1 MFIKKVCSI
10 SNEKKIQS
18 NRDGIPTQ
26 SIGLQSKLYYV
37 NQQTTV
43 GGGGRGVLNKFF
55 YTGRLHPKVQPLTLL
70 YTTLHKKCA
79 PFVYL
84 LLTNGIPFTYF
95 VQNFA
100 SLFTAVNA
108 LLFKCVV
115 PENIHTT
122 PMEGICRMT
131 PPPLW
136 IFQNQPPNLPASP
149 PEFPQFL
156 HTPGNI
162 AISNN

>member
-1 MFIKKVCSI
+1 MVSL
-10 SNEKKIQS
+10 S
-18 NRDGIPTQ
+18 
-26 SIGLQSKLYYV
+26 
-37 NQQTTV
+37 
-43 GGGGRGVLNKFF
+43 
-55 YTGRLHPKVQPLTLL
+55 HTLFR
-70 YTTLHKKCA
+70 TL
-79 PFVYL
+79 
-84 LLTNGIPFTYF
+84 I
-95 VQNFA
+95 A
-100 SLFTAVNA
+100 SLFTALNA

-136 IFQNQPPNLPASP
+136 IFQNQPPNLPPSP

-162 AISNN
+162 AISN

>member
-1 MFIKKVCSI
+1 MK
-10 SNEKKIQS
+10 KKIQS
-18 NRDGIPTQ
+18 NRRGIPTQ
-26 SIGLQSKLYYV
+26 SMGLQSKLYYV

-43 GGGGRGVLNKFF
+43 GGGGGYSTIFF
-55 YTGRLHPKVQPLTLL
+55 NTGRLLPKVQPLTLL
-70 YTTLHKKCA
+70 YTTLHKKGA

-122 PMEGICRMT
+122 PMEGICHMT

-136 IFQNQPPNLPASP
+136 IFQNQPPILPPSP
-149 PEFPQFL
+149 LEFPQFL